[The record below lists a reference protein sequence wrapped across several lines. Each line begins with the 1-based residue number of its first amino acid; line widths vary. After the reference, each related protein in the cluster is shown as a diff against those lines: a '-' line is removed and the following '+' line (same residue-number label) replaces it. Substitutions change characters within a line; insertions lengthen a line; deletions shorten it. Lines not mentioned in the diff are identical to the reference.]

1 MPKKSPKVKTVS
13 SLNRIAAKSEE
24 NFISTAQDVLSQSN
38 AERTTDF
45 FFNMNIPRSVT
56 SETTL
61 EDLEGFVV
69 KPSEIHSF
77 GEEQKIAI
85 AIQKFMDRQVRKLKW
100 HAKNPGME
108 TSSNV
113 LMIMRC
119 TIITTTMRIQRL
131 VYLLDSKENLTPRD
145 WSIAREIINRAFMS
159 FRSHLTIFAT
169 NWFDAISQ
177 TLQPEEI
184 SELLGSFYEFIDA
197 EIRVLDEMRSA
208 IETRRMDLTVI
219 PDGYNPVKPPVYFG
233 GDVLSGGPWN
243 QYWTAIEDHAHRFRE
258 AAF

>member
-1 MPKKSPKVKTVS
+1 MPKKSQKVKTIS
-13 SLNRIAAKSEE
+13 SLNRVAAKSEE
-24 NFISTAQDVLSQSN
+24 NFISTAQGVISDSD
-38 AERTTDF
+38 AARTTDF
-45 FFNMNIPRSVT
+45 FFNMNIPRSVM

-61 EDLEGFVV
+61 DPIEEFVV
-69 KPSEIHSF
+69 TPSEIHSF
-77 GEEQKIAI
+77 LEEQKISLG
-85 AIQKFMDRQVRKLKW
+85 IQKFMDRQVRKLKW
-100 HAKNPGME
+100 HAKNPGLE

-131 VYLLDSKENLTPRD
+131 VYLLDSKENLSPRD

-159 FRSHLTIFAT
+159 FRTHLTIFT
-169 NWFDAISQ
+169 NSWFDAISQ
-177 TLQPEEI
+177 TLQPEEV

-197 EIRVLDEMRSA
+197 EIRVLDEMRTA
-208 IETRRMDLTVI
+208 IETRRMELTVI

-233 GDVLSGGPWN
+233 GDVLSGGPWD